1 LTDSQGYSI
10 DMTVIIAGGHGA
22 ASTHAAEH
30 ETSGETRIWSHEAA
44 AEQDSVAAL
53 AEALISFEAEAQ
65 GQEVGSIVLVDD
77 SDAALA
83 AALVGTKL
91 PVDVFAV
98 AAAREAPSA
107 NGRLIAQ
114 LTAAYTA
121 PA

>member
-1 LTDSQGYSI
+1 
-10 DMTVIIAGGHGA
+10 MTVIIAGAPDA
-22 ASTHAAEH
+22 APTLAAGL
-30 ETSGETRIWSHEAA
+30 ETGTETAIWSDPGDS
-44 AEQDSVAAL
+44 EQDSVAGLAGAL
-53 AEALISFEAEAQ
+53 LRFEADASGRQ
-65 GQEVGSIVLVDD
+65 IAAILLADD

-107 NGRLIAQ
+107 NGQLIRQ
-114 LTAAYTA
+114 LAAAYTA

>member
-1 LTDSQGYSI
+1 
-10 DMTVIIAGGHGA
+10 MTMIIAGAPDA
-22 ASTHAAEH
+22 ASTLAEG
-30 ETSGETRIWSHEAA
+30 GETAANAAIWTHDPDGGES
-44 AEQDSVAAL
+44 SVAQLAGAL
-53 AEALISFEAEAQ
+53 VAFEAEAA
-65 GQEVGSIVLVDD
+65 GQQVDAIVLADD

-98 AAAREAPSA
+98 ASAREAPSA

-114 LTAAYTA
+114 LAAAYTP